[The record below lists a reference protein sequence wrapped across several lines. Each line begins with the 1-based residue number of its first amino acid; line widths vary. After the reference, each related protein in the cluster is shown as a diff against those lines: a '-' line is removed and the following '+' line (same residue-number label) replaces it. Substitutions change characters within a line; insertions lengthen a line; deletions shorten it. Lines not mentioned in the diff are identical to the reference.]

1 MRSFFVLKC
10 ASAVL
15 FVATLAAL
23 AIPYRPPPS
32 VEPKEDKRG
41 VSFENILVDGQ
52 VRCELRHDPSSG
64 TEIKAS
70 FWGVDQARV
79 AFDASEYWFW
89 LRSHDAYSHYT
100 CPAES
105 VEGTD
110 LIPPLRP
117 SFMRWILDED
127 RKDGKSLS
135 KDGDYEVELEIRDG
149 AVVEQTYRR
158 GGRIEA
164 RVSVKATQKSGG
176 RTFPALAVLHFKGKA
191 IEIEMGVPNTSDPKS
206 PDLKPPAWSNRSEI
220 GR

>member
-1 MRSFFVLKC
+1 MRSFFALKC
-10 ASAVL
+10 ASAAL

-23 AIPYRPPPS
+23 AIPRDPPPA

-64 TEIKAS
+64 TEIKS
-70 FWGVDQARV
+70 SLWGVDQARV
-79 AFDASEYWFW
+79 AFDSSEYWFW
-89 LRSHDAYSHYT
+89 IRSYDPDGHYS

-105 VEGTD
+105 AGGTD

-117 SFMRWILDED
+117 SFTRWILEEG

-135 KDGDYEVELEIRDG
+135 KDGEYEVDLEIRDG
-149 AVVEQTYRR
+149 SVVEQTYRR

-176 RTFPALAVLHFKGKA
+176 RTFPALAVLEFDGKS
-191 IEIEMGVPNTSDPKS
+191 IRIEMGVPNTSDPKP
-206 PDLKPPAWSNRSEI
+206 PDLKPPAWSKRSEI
-220 GR
+220 DR